1 MSSGWLVT
9 DHYTK
14 DKAAQSNGF
23 GTRYTTMCGWEFL
36 SVSRSRGAELIGDN
50 SSGTLGH
57 LQWKVREE
65 KVGTYAPV
73 IYDVP

>member
-1 MSSGWLVT
+1 M
-9 DHYTK
+9 
-14 DKAAQSNGF
+14 GF
-23 GTRYTTMCGWEFL
+23 DL
-36 SVSRSRGAELIGDN
+36 SVSSSRGAELISDN
-50 SSGTLGH
+50 SSGTLEH